1 MREKIDTAIL
11 WVKDKIAFIL
21 AKRQELKGKE
31 WYEFVETVVFAFILA
46 FLIKSFI
53 LQISYIPTGSMIPT
67 LNEGEAVLVVRIPY
81 YFREPR
87 RGEIIVFKYPLDPSK
102 EYVKRLIGLPGDRVE
117 IKNGEVYVNGQKLVE
132 DYVKRKSDDNYGP
145 ITVPKDSYF
154 VLGDNRPVSV
164 DSRYWGFVP
173 KKNLVGKAILLLW
186 PPQKIHIVQ

>member
-1 MREKIDTAIL
+1 MKEKLEEVAFWI
-11 WVKDKIAFIL
+11 KDKVSFLL

-31 WYEFVETVVFAFILA
+31 WYDFVETILFAFILA

-67 LNEGEAVLVVRIPY
+67 LNDGEAVLVVRIPY
-81 YFREPR
+81 YFREPT

-102 EYVKRLIGLPGDRVE
+102 EYVKRLIGLPGDTVE
-117 IKNGEVYVNGQKLVE
+117 IKHGEVYVNGQLLKE

-145 ITVPKDSYF
+145 VKVPKDSYF

-186 PPQKIHIVQ
+186 PPQRIQIIH

>member
-1 MREKIDTAIL
+1 MKEKIEGVAFWI
-11 WVKDKIAFIL
+11 KDKIDFLL

-31 WYEFVETVVFAFILA
+31 WYEFVETILFAFILA

-67 LNEGEAVLVVRIPY
+67 LNDGEAVLVVRIPY
-81 YFREPR
+81 YFREPE
-87 RGEIIVFKYPLDPSK
+87 RGEIIVFKYPLDTSK
-102 EYVKRLIGLPGDRVE
+102 EYVKRLIGLPGDTVE
-117 IKNGEVYVNGQKLVE
+117 IKQGNVYVNGKLLE
-132 DYVKRKSDDNYGP
+132 ENYVKRKSDDNYGP
-145 ITVPKDSYF
+145 VKVPKDSYF

-186 PPQKIHIVQ
+186 PPQRIQIVH

>member
-1 MREKIDTAIL
+1 MKEKVEEAFFWI
-11 WVKDKIAFIL
+11 KDKISFLL

-31 WYEFVETVVFAFILA
+31 WYEFVETILFAFILA

-67 LNEGEAVLVVRIPY
+67 LNDGEAVLVVRIPY
-81 YFREPR
+81 YFREPA

-102 EYVKRLIGLPGDRVE
+102 EYVKRLIGLPGDTVE
-117 IKNGEVYVNGQKLVE
+117 IKHGDVYVNGKLLKE

-145 ITVPKDSYF
+145 VKVPKDSYF

-186 PPQKIHIVQ
+186 PPQRIQIVH

>member
-1 MREKIDTAIL
+1 MKEKIEEVAFWI
-11 WVKDKIAFIL
+11 KDKIDFLL

-31 WYEFVETVVFAFILA
+31 WYDFVETILFAFILA

-67 LNEGEAVLVVRIPY
+67 LNDGEAVLVVRIPY
-81 YFREPR
+81 YFREPE
-87 RGEIIVFKYPLDPSK
+87 RGEIIVFKYPLDTSK
-102 EYVKRLIGLPGDRVE
+102 EYVKRLIGLPGDTIE
-117 IKNGEVYVNGQKLVE
+117 IKQGNVYVNGKLLE
-132 DYVKRKSDDNYGP
+132 ENYVKRKSDDNYGP
-145 ITVPKDSYF
+145 IKVPKDSYF

-186 PPQKIHIVQ
+186 PPQRIQIVH

>member
-186 PPQKIHIVQ
+186 PPQRIHIVQ

>member
-1 MREKIDTAIL
+1 MKERLGNIAFWL
-11 WVKDKIAFIL
+11 KDKIAFLL

-31 WYEFVETVVFAFILA
+31 WYDFVETIVLAFILA
-46 FLIKSFI
+46 FIIKSLI

-67 LNEGEAVLVVRIPY
+67 LNDGEAVLVVRIPY
-81 YFREPR
+81 YFREPA

-102 EYVKRLIGLPGDRVE
+102 EYVKRLIGLPGDTVE
-117 IKNGEVYVNGQKLVE
+117 IKHGKVYVNGKLLE
-132 DYVKRKSDDNYGP
+132 ESYIKRPSDDNYGP
-145 ITVPKDSYF
+145 IKVPKDSYF

-186 PPQKIHIVQ
+186 PPQRIQFVH